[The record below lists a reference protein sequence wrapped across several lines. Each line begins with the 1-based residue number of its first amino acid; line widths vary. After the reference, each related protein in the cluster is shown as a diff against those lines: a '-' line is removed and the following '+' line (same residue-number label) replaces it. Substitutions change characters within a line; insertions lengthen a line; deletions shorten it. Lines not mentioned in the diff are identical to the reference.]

1 MLIYALIVFAGMASA
16 LLSAAA
22 GGDRRPL
29 YAGCALLAAF
39 AFLRGDVGTDTYTYH
54 QQYFDFAAVDND
66 ILRMLAIEPFFLLL
80 IKLLS
85 SIGGLVGL
93 RPETLSTAYVA
104 VIALF
109 QGWLLMLLVRRL
121 RNPGLFLLFYSATF
135 YLNFQFNIL
144 RAGTATL
151 LLCLSVLLLDA
162 PADRRKG
169 FVVLLLTPVV
179 HYGAILLVPWV
190 VAYDALRTGRY
201 LRFALVAITAAAA
214 AGAVL
219 AFAMSEPFFAIMAA
233 KYAGYLQDNGKTVG
247 VGFALN
253 MAMLALV
260 AFTALAR
267 DRADL
272 LLFAIPVLVLR
283 ILALDTTAADR
294 VVEMIYPMLA
304 LLIAQRTRRPVYGS
318 VTALV
323 LLLAM
328 MNATSTV
335 AALPN
340 ATASAVQQQWR
351 LSPYIPYRTF
361 FDNE

>member
-1 MLIYALIVFAGMASA
+1 MLIYALIIFAGMASA

-29 YAGCALLAAF
+29 YAGCALLTAF
-39 AFLRGDVGTDTYTYH
+39 AFMRGDVGTDTYTYH
-54 QQYFDFAAVDND
+54 QQYFDFTAVDTD

-85 SIGGLVGL
+85 GIGGLVGL

-104 VIALF
+104 AIALF
-109 QGWLLMLLVRRL
+109 QGWLLLLLLRRL

-135 YLNFQFNIL
+135 YINFQFNIL
-144 RAGTATL
+144 RAAAATL
-151 LLCLSVLLLDA
+151 LLCLSVLLIDS
-162 PADRRKG
+162 PVNRRKG
-169 FVVLLLTPVV
+169 FVLLCLAPAV
-179 HYGAILLVPWV
+179 HYGAILLIPWV
-190 VAYDALRTGRY
+190 VAYDALRAGRY
-201 LRFALVAITAAAA
+201 LRLALVGVLAVAA
-214 AGAVL
+214 AGALL
-219 AFAMSEPFFAIMAA
+219 AFAMSQPFLAIMAV
-233 KYAGYLQDNGKTVG
+233 KYAGYLQENDKVAGI
-247 VGFALN
+247 GFALN
-253 MAMLALV
+253 MVMLAFAAV
-260 AFTALAR
+260 TALANE
-267 DRADL
+267 RADL

-294 VVEMIYPMLA
+294 VVEMVYPMLA
-304 LLIAQRTRRPVYGS
+304 LLIAQRTRRSVSGP

-323 LLLAM
+323 LLLAI
-328 MNATSTV
+328 MNATSTI

-340 ATASAVQQQWR
+340 SNATAVQQQWR